1 MKNRKLLASFIV
13 FFMTIALF
21 VPAVSEAYGY
31 RRTYAPRLGEARQN
45 EEFIRWQNQQNYGN
59 FGATGEEDYEGLV
72 PEPAKIYFGRPRAQR
87 FERLGFPATYDLRD
101 HNKVSE
107 IRDQGPNGSCWTFAC
122 YSSLES
128 TLRPGEILDFSEKHM
143 RNTHGFDWGPEKGG
157 NRFISTAYL
166 ARWSGP
172 ILEEEDPYSPY
183 DFVSPKN
190 LVRAKDI
197 KEVMYLPDMDVDFDE
212 GMNAIKDAIM
222 NYGAVQ
228 TAMYASDRYLNKA
241 EWAHYCPRRVN
252 GNHAVAIIGWD
263 DNYPKENFRQT
274 PPKDGAWLI
283 RNSWGKGM
291 GIDGYYWASYYDTVV
306 GTNNAVYFAK
316 DKGESDYIYQYD
328 PYGMTRTVGY
338 NGKGYGANIFGPV
351 KEKQYVN
358 GAGFYVPA
366 ANTDYKVYVVKDYK
380 GLDSLKNDRVEVA
393 SGTVEYPGYT
403 TVTFDK
409 QEVQKDSKF
418 AVVVY
423 YTTLETY
430 YPIPIEARERKYA
443 SRVNAYPG
451 QSYTSSDGA
460 EWRDLT
466 VYNSSANV
474 CIKGFTT
481 LDGEGT
487 PDEPKPDE
495 PKEVKKVTGIKL
507 SQNKAQLNKWNRLNL
522 KYTIT
527 PEDADNKEVVWTSSD
542 SSVARVDN
550 YGSVLALK
558 DGVAT
563 ITVKTKDGDFT
574 DSCEVKVGNGGVPET
589 VKVTEV
595 DITNNSLF
603 LNAGET
609 TQLNVVVKPE
619 NATNK
624 KIEYSTTNANVATV
638 DANGLVKAVGEGRA
652 YIYAKSADGPS
663 DSVYV
668 YVRKSVTP
676 QPPKEVKVT
685 NVSVDRRYLTLE
697 EGENYTLT
705 ATVSPADATNKT
717 VNYSSSDSRVATVDA
732 NGNIK
737 AVKAGY
743 AYIYAKSVDGPYAY
757 SYVTVKAKEIPQ
769 PPKEVKVT
777 NVSVDRRYLT
787 LEEGENYTLTATVS
801 PADATNKTVNYSSSD
816 SRVATVDANGNIKA
830 VKAGYAYIYA
840 KSVDGPYAYSYVT
853 VKAKETPQPPA
864 EVKVT
869 NITLDTRYLRLD
881 AGKKYELNYTV
892 YPYNATDK
900 TLTWT
905 SSNENVATVENGV
918 ITAIGRGSAYIT
930 ATSSN
935 GVQTSCYVDVYG
947 EAKPVKVTGLYF
959 SDRQLGLKVGET
971 KAASVL
977 FTPNNATNK
986 SVTYSSLNSSIAR
999 VDENGNITGVRPGT
1013 VYIYAR
1019 SVDGPYAYLQ
1029 VTVRSAYNY
1038 WYYRY

>member
-757 SYVTVKAKEIPQ
+757 SYVTVKAKE
-769 PPKEVKVT
+769 
-777 NVSVDRRYLT
+777 
-787 LEEGENYTLTATVS
+787 
-801 PADATNKTVNYSSSD
+801 
-816 SRVATVDANGNIKA
+816 
-830 VKAGYAYIYA
+830 
-840 KSVDGPYAYSYVT
+840 
-853 VKAKETPQPPA
+853 TPQPPA

-930 ATSSN
+930 ATSTN
-935 GVQTSCYVDVYG
+935 GVQTTCYVDVYG
-947 EAKPVKVTGLYF
+947 EAKPVKVTGIYF

>member
-228 TAMYASDRYLNKA
+228 TAMYASNKYLNQA
-241 EWAHYCPRRVN
+241 EWAHYCPKRLN

-274 PPKDGAWLI
+274 PPHNGAWLI

-338 NGKGYGANIFGPV
+338 NGTGYGANVFGPV

-366 ANTDYKVYVVKDYK
+366 ANTDYKVYVVKDYN

-451 QSYTSSDGA
+451 QSFTSSDGA

-481 LDGEGT
+481 LDGKGT
-487 PDEPKPDE
+487 PDPKPDD
-495 PKEVKKVTGIKL
+495 PKPEVKKVTGIEL
-507 SQNKAQLNKWNRLNL
+507 SEHKAELKKWNRLNL

-542 SSVARVDN
+542 PQVARVDN

-574 DSCEVKVGNGGVPET
+574 DSCEVTVGNGGVPQT
-589 VKVTEV
+589 VKVTYV

-609 TQLNVVVKPE
+609 TQLNVVVKPD

-624 KIEYSTTNANVATV
+624 KVEYSTTNANVATV

-685 NVSVDRRYLTLE
+685 NVSVNRRYLTLE

-732 NGNIK
+732 NGNIT
-737 AVKAGY
+737 AVKAGS

-757 SYVTVKAKEIPQ
+757 SYVTVKE
-769 PPKEVKVT
+769 
-777 NVSVDRRYLT
+777 
-787 LEEGENYTLTATVS
+787 
-801 PADATNKTVNYSSSD
+801 
-816 SRVATVDANGNIKA
+816 KA
-830 VKAGYAYIYA
+830 A
-840 KSVDGPYAYSYVT
+840 
-853 VKAKETPQPPA
+853 PQPPA

-905 SSNENVATVENGV
+905 SSNEDVATVENGV

-947 EAKPVKVTGLYF
+947 EAKPVKVTGIYF

>member
-1 MKNRKLLASFIV
+1 
-13 FFMTIALF
+13 MTIALF
-21 VPAVSEAYGY
+21 LPAVSEAYGY

-338 NGKGYGANIFGPV
+338 NGKGYGANVFGPV

-451 QSYTSSDGA
+451 QSYTSSDG
-460 EWRDLT
+460 ESWKDLT

-481 LDGEGT
+481 LDGKGT
-487 PDEPKPDE
+487 PDDPKP
-495 PKEVKKVTGIKL
+495 EVKKVTGIKL
-507 SQNKAQLNKWNRLNL
+507 SQNKAQLNKRNRLNL
-522 KYTIT
+522 EFTIT
-527 PEDADNKEVVWTSSD
+527 PADADNKEVVWTSSD
-542 SSVARVDN
+542 PSVARVDN

-563 ITVKTKDGDFT
+563 ITVTTKDGGFT
-574 DSCEVKVGNGGVPET
+574 DTCEVTVGNGGVPET

-609 TQLNVVVKPE
+609 TQLSVVVKPD

-624 KIEYSTTNANVATV
+624 KVEYSTTNANVATV

-717 VNYSSSDSRVATVDA
+717 INYSSSDTS
-732 NGNIK
+732 
-737 AVKAGY
+737 
-743 AYIYAKSVDGPYAY
+743 
-757 SYVTVKAKEIPQ
+757 
-769 PPKEVKVT
+769 
-777 NVSVDRRYLT
+777 
-787 LEEGENYTLTATVS
+787 
-801 PADATNKTVNYSSSD
+801 
-816 SRVATVDANGNIKA
+816 VATVDANGNIKA

-947 EAKPVKVTGLYF
+947 EAKPVKVTGIYF

-986 SVTYSSLNSSIAR
+986 NVTYSSLNSSIAR

>member
-228 TAMYASDRYLNKA
+228 TAMYASNKYLNQA
-241 EWAHYCPRRVN
+241 EWAHYCPKRLN

-274 PPKDGAWLI
+274 PPHNGAWLI

-507 SQNKAQLNKWNRLNL
+507 SQNKAQLNKWNKLNL
-522 KYTIT
+522 EFTIT
-527 PEDADNKEVVWTSSD
+527 PADADNKEVVWTSSD
-542 SSVARVDN
+542 PSVARVDN

-563 ITVKTKDGDFT
+563 ITVTTKDGGFT
-574 DSCEVKVGNGGVPET
+574 DTCEVTVGNGGVPQT

-609 TQLNVVVKPE
+609 TQLSVVVKPE

-624 KIEYSTTNANVATV
+624 KVEYSTTNANVATV

-732 NGNIK
+732 NGNIT
-737 AVKAGY
+737 AVKAGS

-757 SYVTVKAKEIPQ
+757 SYVTVKAK
-769 PPKEVKVT
+769 
-777 NVSVDRRYLT
+777 
-787 LEEGENYTLTATVS
+787 A
-801 PADATNKTVNYSSSD
+801 
-816 SRVATVDANGNIKA
+816 
-830 VKAGYAYIYA
+830 
-840 KSVDGPYAYSYVT
+840 
-853 VKAKETPQPPA
+853 TPQPPA

-905 SSNENVATVENGV
+905 SSNEDVATVENGV

-930 ATSSN
+930 ATSTN
-935 GVQTSCYVDVYG
+935 GVQTTCYVDVYG
-947 EAKPVKVTGLYF
+947 EAKPVKVTGIYF

>member
-316 DKGESDYIYQYD
+316 DKGESDYVYQYD

-542 SSVARVDN
+542 PSVARVDN

-574 DSCEVKVGNGGVPET
+574 DSCEVTVGNGGVPQT
-589 VKVTEV
+589 VKVTYV

-609 TQLNVVVKPE
+609 TQLNVVVKPD

-624 KIEYSTTNANVATV
+624 KVEYSTTNANVATV

-717 VNYSSSDSRVATVDA
+717 VNYSSSDTSVATVDA
-732 NGNIK
+732 NGNIT

-816 SRVATVDANGNIKA
+816 SRVATVDANGNITA
-830 VKAGYAYIYA
+830 VKAGSAYIYA

-986 SVTYSSLNSSIAR
+986 SVTYSSLNNSIAR

>member
-274 PPKDGAWLI
+274 PPKNGAWLI

-542 SSVARVDN
+542 PSVARVDN
-550 YGSVLALK
+550 YGSVIALK

-574 DSCEVKVGNGGVPET
+574 DSCEVTVGNGGVPQT
-589 VKVTEV
+589 VKVTYV
-595 DITNNSLF
+595 DIKNSSLF

-732 NGNIK
+732 NGNIT
-737 AVKAGY
+737 AVKAG
-743 AYIYAKSVDGPYAY
+743 S
-757 SYVTVKAKEIPQ
+757 
-769 PPKEVKVT
+769 
-777 NVSVDRRYLT
+777 
-787 LEEGENYTLTATVS
+787 
-801 PADATNKTVNYSSSD
+801 
-816 SRVATVDANGNIKA
+816 
-830 VKAGYAYIYA
+830 AYIYA

-930 ATSSN
+930 ATSTN

>member
-59 FGATGEEDYEGLV
+59 FGATSEEDYEGLV

-128 TLRPGEILDFSEKHM
+128 TLRPGEIYDFSEKHM

-172 ILEEEDPYSPY
+172 ILEEDDPYSPY
-183 DFVSPKN
+183 DFNSPKD

-197 KEVMYLPDMDVDFDE
+197 KEVMYLPDMDVDFE
-212 GMNAIKDAIM
+212 GGMNAIKDAIM

-228 TAMYASDRYLNKA
+228 TAMYASNRYLNQT
-241 EWAHYCPRRVN
+241 EWAHYCPKRVN

-338 NGKGYGANIFGPV
+338 NGKGYGANVFGPV

-451 QSYTSSDGA
+451 QSYTSSDG
-460 EWRDLT
+460 ESWKDLT

-481 LDGEGT
+481 LDGKGT
-487 PDEPKPDE
+487 PDDPKP
-495 PKEVKKVTGIKL
+495 EVKKVTGIKL

-522 KYTIT
+522 EFTIT

-563 ITVKTKDGDFT
+563 ITVTTKDGGFT
-574 DSCEVKVGNGGVPET
+574 DTCEVTVGNGGVPET

-609 TQLNVVVKPE
+609 TQLSVVVKPE

-732 NGNIK
+732 NGNIT
-737 AVKAGY
+737 AVKAGS

-757 SYVTVKAKEIPQ
+757 SYVTVKAK
-769 PPKEVKVT
+769 
-777 NVSVDRRYLT
+777 
-787 LEEGENYTLTATVS
+787 A
-801 PADATNKTVNYSSSD
+801 A
-816 SRVATVDANGNIKA
+816 
-830 VKAGYAYIYA
+830 
-840 KSVDGPYAYSYVT
+840 
-853 VKAKETPQPPA
+853 PQPPA

-905 SSNENVATVENGV
+905 SSNEDVATVENGV

-930 ATSSN
+930 ATSTN
-935 GVQTSCYVDVYG
+935 GVQTTCYVDVYG
-947 EAKPVKVTGLYF
+947 EAKPVKVTGIYF

>member
-542 SSVARVDN
+542 PKVARVDN

-558 DGVAT
+558 DGVTT

-574 DSCEVKVGNGGVPET
+574 DTCEVTVGNGGAPQT
-589 VKVTEV
+589 VKVTYV

-609 TQLNVVVKPE
+609 TQLNVVVKPD

-624 KIEYSTTNANVATV
+624 KVEYSTTKANVATV

-732 NGNIK
+732 NGNI
-737 AVKAGY
+737 
-743 AYIYAKSVDGPYAY
+743 
-757 SYVTVKAKEIPQ
+757 T
-769 PPKEVKVT
+769 
-777 NVSVDRRYLT
+777 
-787 LEEGENYTLTATVS
+787 
-801 PADATNKTVNYSSSD
+801 
-816 SRVATVDANGNIKA
+816 A

>member
-527 PEDADNKEVVWTSSD
+527 PADADNKEVVWTSSD

-574 DSCEVKVGNGGVPET
+574 DSCEVTVGNGGVPQT
-589 VKVTEV
+589 VKVTYV

-624 KIEYSTTNANVATV
+624 KVEYSTTNANVATV

-732 NGNIK
+732 NGNIT
-737 AVKAGY
+737 AVKAG
-743 AYIYAKSVDGPYAY
+743 S
-757 SYVTVKAKEIPQ
+757 
-769 PPKEVKVT
+769 
-777 NVSVDRRYLT
+777 
-787 LEEGENYTLTATVS
+787 
-801 PADATNKTVNYSSSD
+801 
-816 SRVATVDANGNIKA
+816 
-830 VKAGYAYIYA
+830 AYIYA

>member
-228 TAMYASDRYLNKA
+228 TAMYASDRFLNKA

-542 SSVARVDN
+542 PSVARVDN

-574 DSCEVKVGNGGVPET
+574 DSCEVTVGNGGVPQT
-589 VKVTEV
+589 VKVTYV

-624 KIEYSTTNANVATV
+624 KVEYSTTNANVATV

-732 NGNIK
+732 NGNIT
-737 AVKAGY
+737 AVKAG
-743 AYIYAKSVDGPYAY
+743 S
-757 SYVTVKAKEIPQ
+757 
-769 PPKEVKVT
+769 
-777 NVSVDRRYLT
+777 
-787 LEEGENYTLTATVS
+787 
-801 PADATNKTVNYSSSD
+801 
-816 SRVATVDANGNIKA
+816 
-830 VKAGYAYIYA
+830 AYIYA

-905 SSNENVATVENGV
+905 SSNEDVATVENGV

-971 KAASVL
+971 KVASVL

>member
-1 MKNRKLLASFIV
+1 MKNRKLLAAFIV
-13 FFMTIALF
+13 FFMTVALF
-21 VPAVSEAYGY
+21 VPAVAEAYGY
-31 RRTYAPRLGEARQN
+31 RTSYAPRLGEARQN

-59 FGATGEEDYEGLV
+59 YGVASADGDDYEGLV

-101 HNKVSE
+101 YNKVSE

-128 TLRPGEILDFSEKHM
+128 TLRPGEIYDFSEANM

-172 ILEEEDPYSPY
+172 ILEEDDPYDPY
-183 DFVSPKN
+183 KFYSPKG
-190 LVRAKDI
+190 LERVKDI
-197 KEVMYLPDMDVDFDE
+197 KEVMYLPDMDVDFDG

-228 TAMYASDRYLNKA
+228 TAMYASDRYLNQA
-241 EWAHYCPRRVN
+241 EWAHYCPKRVN

-263 DNYPKENFRQT
+263 DNYPKENFLQT

-316 DKGESDYIYQYD
+316 DKGESDYVYQYD

-338 NGKGYGANIFGPV
+338 NGQGYGANVFGPV

-380 GLDSLKNDRVEVA
+380 GLDSLKNDKVEVA

-487 PDEPKPDE
+487 PDPKPDD
-495 PKEVKKVTGIKL
+495 PKPEVKKVTGIEL
-507 SQNKAQLNKWNRLNL
+507 SEHKAELKKWNRLNL

-563 ITVKTKDGDFT
+563 ITVTTKDGGFT
-574 DSCEVKVGNGGVPET
+574 DTCEVKVGNGGVPET
-589 VKVTEV
+589 VKVTYL
-595 DITNNSLF
+595 DITNGSIF
-603 LNAGET
+603 TEQGET
-609 TQLNVVVKPE
+609 VQLNVSLKPD

-624 KIEYSTTNANVATV
+624 TVTYSTTNANVATV
-638 DANGLVKAVGEGRA
+638 DANGVVKAVGEGRA

-732 NGNIK
+732 NGNIT
-737 AVKAGY
+737 AVKAGS

-757 SYVTVKAKEIPQ
+757 SYVTVKAK
-769 PPKEVKVT
+769 
-777 NVSVDRRYLT
+777 
-787 LEEGENYTLTATVS
+787 A
-801 PADATNKTVNYSSSD
+801 
-816 SRVATVDANGNIKA
+816 
-830 VKAGYAYIYA
+830 
-840 KSVDGPYAYSYVT
+840 
-853 VKAKETPQPPA
+853 TPQPPA

-977 FTPNNATNK
+977 FAPNNATNK

>member
-338 NGKGYGANIFGPV
+338 NGKGYGANVFGPV

-481 LDGEGT
+481 LDGKGT
-487 PDEPKPDE
+487 PDDPKP
-495 PKEVKKVTGIKL
+495 EVKKVTGIKL
-507 SQNKAQLNKWNRLNL
+507 SQNKAQLNKWNKLNL
-522 KYTIT
+522 EFTIT
-527 PEDADNKEVVWTSSD
+527 PADADNKEVVWTSSD

-563 ITVKTKDGDFT
+563 ITVTTKDGGFT
-574 DSCEVKVGNGGVPET
+574 DTCEVTVGNGGVPET

-609 TQLNVVVKPE
+609 TQLSVVVKPD

-624 KIEYSTTNANVATV
+624 KVEYSTTNANVATV

-668 YVRKSVTP
+668 YVRKAAP
-676 QPPKEVKVT
+676 QPPAEVKVT

-717 VNYSSSDSRVATVDA
+717 INYSSSDSRVATVDA
-732 NGNIK
+732 NGNIT
-737 AVKAGY
+737 AVKAG
-743 AYIYAKSVDGPYAY
+743 S
-757 SYVTVKAKEIPQ
+757 
-769 PPKEVKVT
+769 
-777 NVSVDRRYLT
+777 
-787 LEEGENYTLTATVS
+787 
-801 PADATNKTVNYSSSD
+801 
-816 SRVATVDANGNIKA
+816 
-830 VKAGYAYIYA
+830 AYIYA

-930 ATSSN
+930 ATSTN

-947 EAKPVKVTGLYF
+947 EAKPVKVTGIYF

>member
-542 SSVARVDN
+542 PKVARVDN

-563 ITVKTKDGDFT
+563 ITVTTKDGDFT
-574 DSCEVKVGNGGVPET
+574 DSCEVTVGNGGVPQT
-589 VKVTEV
+589 VKVTYV

-757 SYVTVKAKEIPQ
+757 SYVTVKAKETPQ

-816 SRVATVDANGNIKA
+816 SRVATVDANGNITA
-830 VKAGYAYIYA
+830 VKAGSAYIYA

-918 ITAIGRGSAYIT
+918 ITAIGRGSAYIS

-935 GVQTSCYVDVYG
+935 GVHTTCYVEVFG
-947 EAKPVKVTGLYF
+947 EAKPVKVTGIYF

>member
-59 FGATGEEDYEGLV
+59 FGATSEEDYEGLV

-128 TLRPGEILDFSEKHM
+128 TLRPGEIYDFSEKHM

-172 ILEEEDPYSPY
+172 ILEEDDPYSPY
-183 DFVSPKN
+183 DFNSPKD
-190 LVRAKDI
+190 LVRAKDL
-197 KEVMYLPDMDVDFDE
+197 KEVMYLPDMDVDFE
-212 GMNAIKDAIM
+212 GGMNAIKDAIM

-228 TAMYASDRYLNKA
+228 TAMYASNRYLNQT
-241 EWAHYCPRRVN
+241 EWAHYCPKRVN
-252 GNHAVAIIGWD
+252 GNHAIAIIGWD

-274 PPKDGAWLI
+274 PPKNGAWLI

-338 NGKGYGANIFGPV
+338 NGKGYGANVFGPV

-451 QSYTSSDGA
+451 QSYTSSDG
-460 EWRDLT
+460 ESWKDLT

-481 LDGEGT
+481 LDGKGT
-487 PDEPKPDE
+487 PDDPKP
-495 PKEVKKVTGIKL
+495 EVKKVTGIKL
-507 SQNKAQLNKWNRLNL
+507 SQNKAQLNKRNRLNL
-522 KYTIT
+522 EFTIT
-527 PEDADNKEVVWTSSD
+527 PEDADNKEVVWTS
-542 SSVARVDN
+542 R
-550 YGSVLALK
+550 
-558 DGVAT
+558 T
-563 ITVKTKDGDFT
+563 
-574 DSCEVKVGNGGVPET
+574 
-589 VKVTEV
+589 
-595 DITNNSLF
+595 
-603 LNAGET
+603 
-609 TQLNVVVKPE
+609 
-619 NATNK
+619 
-624 KIEYSTTNANVATV
+624 
-638 DANGLVKAVGEGRA
+638 
-652 YIYAKSADGPS
+652 
-663 DSVYV
+663 
-668 YVRKSVTP
+668 
-676 QPPKEVKVT
+676 
-685 NVSVDRRYLTLE
+685 
-697 EGENYTLT
+697 
-705 ATVSPADATNKT
+705 
-717 VNYSSSDSRVATVDA
+717 
-732 NGNIK
+732 
-737 AVKAGY
+737 
-743 AYIYAKSVDGPYAY
+743 
-757 SYVTVKAKEIPQ
+757 
-769 PPKEVKVT
+769 
-777 NVSVDRRYLT
+777 
-787 LEEGENYTLTATVS
+787 
-801 PADATNKTVNYSSSD
+801 
-816 SRVATVDANGNIKA
+816 
-830 VKAGYAYIYA
+830 
-840 KSVDGPYAYSYVT
+840 
-853 VKAKETPQPPA
+853 
-864 EVKVT
+864 
-869 NITLDTRYLRLD
+869 
-881 AGKKYELNYTV
+881 
-892 YPYNATDK
+892 
-900 TLTWT
+900 
-905 SSNENVATVENGV
+905 
-918 ITAIGRGSAYIT
+918 
-930 ATSSN
+930 
-935 GVQTSCYVDVYG
+935 
-947 EAKPVKVTGLYF
+947 
-959 SDRQLGLKVGET
+959 
-971 KAASVL
+971 
-977 FTPNNATNK
+977 
-986 SVTYSSLNSSIAR
+986 
-999 VDENGNITGVRPGT
+999 
-1013 VYIYAR
+1013 
-1019 SVDGPYAYLQ
+1019 
-1029 VTVRSAYNY
+1029 
-1038 WYYRY
+1038 

>member
-21 VPAVSEAYGY
+21 VPVVSEAYGY

-274 PPKDGAWLI
+274 PPKNGAWLI

-574 DSCEVKVGNGGVPET
+574 DSCEVTVGNGGVPQT
-589 VKVTEV
+589 VKVTYV

-668 YVRKSVTP
+668 YVRKAAPQPPAEVKVTNVSVDRRYLTLEEGENYTLTATVSPADATNKTVNYSSSDSRVATVDANGNITAVKAGSAYIYAKSVDGPYAYSYVTVKAKETP

-757 SYVTVKAKEIPQ
+757 SYVTVKE
-769 PPKEVKVT
+769 
-777 NVSVDRRYLT
+777 
-787 LEEGENYTLTATVS
+787 
-801 PADATNKTVNYSSSD
+801 
-816 SRVATVDANGNIKA
+816 KA
-830 VKAGYAYIYA
+830 A
-840 KSVDGPYAYSYVT
+840 
-853 VKAKETPQPPA
+853 PQPPA

-905 SSNENVATVENGV
+905 SSNEDVATVENGV

>member
-172 ILEEEDPYSPY
+172 ILEEDDPYSPY
-183 DFVSPKN
+183 DFNSPKD

-197 KEVMYLPDMDVDFDE
+197 KEVMYLPDMDVDFE
-212 GMNAIKDAIM
+212 GGMNAIKDAIM

-228 TAMYASDRYLNKA
+228 TAMYASNRYLNQT
-241 EWAHYCPRRVN
+241 EWAHYCPKRVN

-263 DNYPKENFRQT
+263 DNYPKENFLQT
-274 PPKDGAWLI
+274 PPKNGAWLI

-338 NGKGYGANIFGPV
+338 NGKGYGANVFGPV

-451 QSYTSSDGA
+451 QSYTSSDG
-460 EWRDLT
+460 ESWKDLT

-481 LDGEGT
+481 LDGKGT
-487 PDEPKPDE
+487 PDDPKP
-495 PKEVKKVTGIKL
+495 EVKKVTGIKL

-522 KYTIT
+522 EFTIT

-563 ITVKTKDGDFT
+563 ITVTTKDGGFT
-574 DSCEVKVGNGGVPET
+574 DTCEVTVGNGGVPET

-609 TQLNVVVKPE
+609 TQLSVVVKPD

-624 KIEYSTTNANVATV
+624 KVEYSTTNANVATV

-668 YVRKSVTP
+668 YVRKAAP

-732 NGNIK
+732 NGNIT
-737 AVKAGY
+737 AVKAGS

-757 SYVTVKAKEIPQ
+757 SYVTVKE
-769 PPKEVKVT
+769 
-777 NVSVDRRYLT
+777 
-787 LEEGENYTLTATVS
+787 
-801 PADATNKTVNYSSSD
+801 
-816 SRVATVDANGNIKA
+816 KA
-830 VKAGYAYIYA
+830 A
-840 KSVDGPYAYSYVT
+840 
-853 VKAKETPQPPA
+853 PQPPA

-881 AGKKYELNYTV
+881 AGEKRELRYTV

-930 ATSSN
+930 ATSTN
-935 GVQTSCYVDVYG
+935 GVQTTCYVDVYG
-947 EAKPVKVTGLYF
+947 EAKPVKVTGIYF

>member
-542 SSVARVDN
+542 PSVARVDN

-574 DSCEVKVGNGGVPET
+574 DSCEVTVGNGGVPQT
-589 VKVTEV
+589 VKVTYV

-816 SRVATVDANGNIKA
+816 SRVATVDANGNITA
-830 VKAGYAYIYA
+830 VKAGSAYIYA

-853 VKAKETPQPPA
+853 VKEKAAPQPPA

-971 KAASVL
+971 KAASVF

>member
-542 SSVARVDN
+542 PSVARVDN

-574 DSCEVKVGNGGVPET
+574 DSCEVTVGNGGVPQT
-589 VKVTEV
+589 VKVTYV

-624 KIEYSTTNANVATV
+624 KVEYSTTNANVATV

-697 EGENYTLT
+697 EGENY
-705 ATVSPADATNKT
+705 A
-717 VNYSSSDSRVATVDA
+717 
-732 NGNIK
+732 
-737 AVKAGY
+737 
-743 AYIYAKSVDGPYAY
+743 
-757 SYVTVKAKEIPQ
+757 
-769 PPKEVKVT
+769 
-777 NVSVDRRYLT
+777 
-787 LEEGENYTLTATVS
+787 LTATVS

-853 VKAKETPQPPA
+853 VKAKETPQPPKEVKVTNVSVDRRYLTLEEGEYYTLTTTVSPADATNKTVNYSSSDSRVATVDANGNITAVKAGSAYIYAKSVDGPYAYSYVTVKAKETPQPPA

-869 NITLDTRYLRLD
+869 NIILDTRYLRLD

-971 KAASVL
+971 KTASVL

>member
-527 PEDADNKEVVWTSSD
+527 PADADNKEVVWTSSD
-542 SSVARVDN
+542 PSVARVDN

-563 ITVKTKDGDFT
+563 ITVKTKDGGFT
-574 DSCEVKVGNGGVPET
+574 DSCEVTVGNGGAPQT
-589 VKVTEV
+589 VKVTYV

-624 KIEYSTTNANVATV
+624 KVEYSTTNANVATV

-732 NGNIK
+732 NGNIT
-737 AVKAGY
+737 AVKAGS

-757 SYVTVKAKEIPQ
+757 SYVTVKEK
-769 PPKEVKVT
+769 
-777 NVSVDRRYLT
+777 
-787 LEEGENYTLTATVS
+787 TA
-801 PADATNKTVNYSSSD
+801 
-816 SRVATVDANGNIKA
+816 
-830 VKAGYAYIYA
+830 
-840 KSVDGPYAYSYVT
+840 
-853 VKAKETPQPPA
+853 PQPPA

-905 SSNENVATVENGV
+905 SSNEDVATVENGV

>member
-542 SSVARVDN
+542 PSVARVDN

-563 ITVKTKDGDFT
+563 ITVKTKDGGFT
-574 DSCEVKVGNGGVPET
+574 DSCEVTVGNGGVPQT
-589 VKVTEV
+589 VKVTYV

-732 NGNIK
+732 NGNIT
-737 AVKAGY
+737 AVKAG
-743 AYIYAKSVDGPYAY
+743 S
-757 SYVTVKAKEIPQ
+757 
-769 PPKEVKVT
+769 
-777 NVSVDRRYLT
+777 
-787 LEEGENYTLTATVS
+787 
-801 PADATNKTVNYSSSD
+801 
-816 SRVATVDANGNIKA
+816 
-830 VKAGYAYIYA
+830 AYIYA

-986 SVTYSSLNSSIAR
+986 SVTYSSLNNSIAR

>member
-274 PPKDGAWLI
+274 PPKNGAWLI

-451 QSYTSSDGA
+451 QSFTSSDG
-460 EWRDLT
+460 ESWRDLT

-574 DSCEVKVGNGGVPET
+574 DSCEVTVGNGGVPQT
-589 VKVTEV
+589 VKVTYV

-624 KIEYSTTNANVATV
+624 KVEYSTTNANVATV

-732 NGNIK
+732 NGNIT
-737 AVKAGY
+737 AVKAGS

-816 SRVATVDANGNIKA
+816 SRVATVDANGNITA
-830 VKAGYAYIYA
+830 VKAGSAYIYA

-853 VKAKETPQPPA
+853 VKEKAAPQPPA

-918 ITAIGRGSAYIT
+918 ITAIGRGTAYIT
-930 ATSSN
+930 ATSTN

-947 EAKPVKVTGLYF
+947 EAKPVKVTGIYF

-986 SVTYSSLNSSIAR
+986 SVTYSSLNNSIAR

>member
-45 EEFIRWQNQQNYGN
+45 EEFIRWQNQQNFGN
-59 FGATGEEDYEGLV
+59 FGATNEEDYEGLV

-542 SSVARVDN
+542 PKVARVDN

-558 DGVAT
+558 DGVTT

-574 DSCEVKVGNGGVPET
+574 DTCEVTVGNGGAPQT
-589 VKVTEV
+589 VKVTYV

-624 KIEYSTTNANVATV
+624 KVEYSTTNANVATV

-737 AVKAGY
+737 AVKAGS

-757 SYVTVKAKEIPQ
+757 SYVTVKAK
-769 PPKEVKVT
+769 
-777 NVSVDRRYLT
+777 
-787 LEEGENYTLTATVS
+787 A
-801 PADATNKTVNYSSSD
+801 A
-816 SRVATVDANGNIKA
+816 
-830 VKAGYAYIYA
+830 
-840 KSVDGPYAYSYVT
+840 
-853 VKAKETPQPPA
+853 PQPPA
-864 EVKVT
+864 DVKVT
-869 NITLDTRYLRLD
+869 NITFDTRYLRIE
-881 AGKKYELNYTV
+881 AGEKRELRFTV

-947 EAKPVKVTGLYF
+947 EAKPVIKKVTGLNF
-959 SDRQLGLKVGET
+959 SDRQMSLKVGET
-971 KAASVL
+971 KASSVL
-977 FTPNNATNK
+977 FTPNDATDK
-986 SVTYSSLNSSIAR
+986 TVTYSSLNNSIAR

-1029 VTVRSAYNY
+1029 VTVRSTYNY

>member
-338 NGKGYGANIFGPV
+338 NGKGYGANVFGPV

-451 QSYTSSDGA
+451 QSYTSSDG
-460 EWRDLT
+460 ESWKDLT

-481 LDGEGT
+481 LDGKGT
-487 PDEPKPDE
+487 PDDPKP
-495 PKEVKKVTGIKL
+495 EVKKVTGIKL
-507 SQNKAQLNKWNRLNL
+507 SQNKAQLNKWNKLNL
-522 KYTIT
+522 EFTIT
-527 PEDADNKEVVWTSSD
+527 PADADNKEVVWTSSD

-563 ITVKTKDGDFT
+563 ITVTTKDGGFT
-574 DSCEVKVGNGGVPET
+574 DTCEVTVGNGGVPQT
-589 VKVTEV
+589 VKVTYV
-595 DITNNSLF
+595 DITNNSIF

-624 KIEYSTTNANVATV
+624 KVEYSTTNANVATV

-732 NGNIK
+732 NGNIT
-737 AVKAGY
+737 AVKAG
-743 AYIYAKSVDGPYAY
+743 S
-757 SYVTVKAKEIPQ
+757 
-769 PPKEVKVT
+769 
-777 NVSVDRRYLT
+777 
-787 LEEGENYTLTATVS
+787 
-801 PADATNKTVNYSSSD
+801 
-816 SRVATVDANGNIKA
+816 
-830 VKAGYAYIYA
+830 AYIYA

-918 ITAIGRGSAYIT
+918 ITAIGRGTAYIS

-935 GVQTSCYVDVYG
+935 GVHTTCYVEVFG

>member
-59 FGATGEEDYEGLV
+59 FGATSEEDYEGLV

-190 LVRAKDI
+190 LVRAKDL

-274 PPKDGAWLI
+274 PPKNGAWLI

-542 SSVARVDN
+542 PKVARVDN

-558 DGVAT
+558 DGVTT
-563 ITVKTKDGDFT
+563 ITVKTKDGGFT
-574 DSCEVKVGNGGVPET
+574 DTCEVTVGNGGAPQT
-589 VKVTEV
+589 VKVTYV

-609 TQLNVVVKPE
+609 TQLNVVVKPD

-624 KIEYSTTNANVATV
+624 KVEYSTTNANVATV

-737 AVKAGY
+737 AVKAGS

-757 SYVTVKAKEIPQ
+757 SYVTVKAK
-769 PPKEVKVT
+769 
-777 NVSVDRRYLT
+777 
-787 LEEGENYTLTATVS
+787 A
-801 PADATNKTVNYSSSD
+801 A
-816 SRVATVDANGNIKA
+816 
-830 VKAGYAYIYA
+830 
-840 KSVDGPYAYSYVT
+840 
-853 VKAKETPQPPA
+853 PQPPA
-864 EVKVT
+864 DVKVT
-869 NITLDTRYLRLD
+869 NITFDTRYLRIE
-881 AGKKYELNYTV
+881 AGEKRELRFTV

-947 EAKPVKVTGLYF
+947 EAKPVIKKVTGLNF
-959 SDRQLGLKVGET
+959 SDRQMSLKVGET
-971 KAASVL
+971 KASSVL
-977 FTPNNATNK
+977 FTPNDATDK
-986 SVTYSSLNSSIAR
+986 TVTYSSLNNSIAR

-1029 VTVRSAYNY
+1029 VTVRSTYNY

>member
-59 FGATGEEDYEGLV
+59 FGATSEEDYEGLV

-228 TAMYASDRYLNKA
+228 TAMYASNKYLNQA
-241 EWAHYCPRRVN
+241 EWAHYCPKRLN

-274 PPKDGAWLI
+274 PPHNGAWLI

-338 NGKGYGANIFGPV
+338 NGKGYGANVFGPV

-423 YTTLETY
+423 FTTLETY

-451 QSYTSSDGA
+451 QSFTSSDGA

-481 LDGEGT
+481 LDGKGT
-487 PDEPKPDE
+487 PDPKPDD
-495 PKEVKKVTGIKL
+495 PKPEVKKVTGIEL
-507 SQNKAQLNKWNRLNL
+507 SEHKAELKKWNRLNL

-542 SSVARVDN
+542 PQVARVDN

-563 ITVKTKDGDFT
+563 ITVTTKDGGFT
-574 DSCEVKVGNGGVPET
+574 DTCEVTVGNGGVPET

-609 TQLNVVVKPE
+609 TQLSVVVKPD

-624 KIEYSTTNANVATV
+624 KVEYSTTNANVATV

-668 YVRKSVTP
+668 YVRKAAP

-685 NVSVDRRYLTLE
+685 NVSVNRRYLTLE

-717 VNYSSSDSRVATVDA
+717 VNYSSSDTSVATVDA
-732 NGNIK
+732 NGNIT

-816 SRVATVDANGNIKA
+816 SRVATVDANGNITA
-830 VKAGYAYIYA
+830 VKAGSAYIYA

-853 VKAKETPQPPA
+853 VKAKAAPQPPA

-905 SSNENVATVENGV
+905 SSNEDVATVENGV

-930 ATSSN
+930 ATSTN
-935 GVQTSCYVDVYG
+935 GVQTTCYVDVYG
-947 EAKPVKVTGLYF
+947 EAKPVKVTGIYF

>member
-542 SSVARVDN
+542 PKVARVDN

-574 DSCEVKVGNGGVPET
+574 DSCEVTVGNGGVPQT
-589 VKVTEV
+589 VKVTYV

-609 TQLNVVVKPE
+609 TQLSVVVKPE

-732 NGNIK
+732 NGNIT
-737 AVKAGY
+737 AVKAG
-743 AYIYAKSVDGPYAY
+743 S
-757 SYVTVKAKEIPQ
+757 
-769 PPKEVKVT
+769 
-777 NVSVDRRYLT
+777 
-787 LEEGENYTLTATVS
+787 
-801 PADATNKTVNYSSSD
+801 
-816 SRVATVDANGNIKA
+816 
-830 VKAGYAYIYA
+830 AYIYA

>member
-527 PEDADNKEVVWTSSD
+527 PADADNKEVVWTSSD

-574 DSCEVKVGNGGVPET
+574 DSCEVTVGNGGVPQT
-589 VKVTEV
+589 VKVTYV

-732 NGNIK
+732 NGNIT
-737 AVKAGY
+737 AVKAGS

-757 SYVTVKAKEIPQ
+757 SYVTVKAK
-769 PPKEVKVT
+769 
-777 NVSVDRRYLT
+777 
-787 LEEGENYTLTATVS
+787 A
-801 PADATNKTVNYSSSD
+801 A
-816 SRVATVDANGNIKA
+816 
-830 VKAGYAYIYA
+830 
-840 KSVDGPYAYSYVT
+840 
-853 VKAKETPQPPA
+853 PQPPA

-918 ITAIGRGSAYIT
+918 ITAIGRGTAYIS

-935 GVQTSCYVDVYG
+935 GVHTTCYVEVFG

>member
-542 SSVARVDN
+542 PKVARVDN

-563 ITVKTKDGDFT
+563 ITVTTKDGDFT
-574 DSCEVKVGNGGVPET
+574 DSCEVTVGNGGVPQT
-589 VKVTEV
+589 VKVTYV

-624 KIEYSTTNANVATV
+624 KVEYSTTNANVATV

-717 VNYSSSDSRVATVDA
+717 VKYSSSDSRVATVDA

-757 SYVTVKAKEIPQ
+757 SYVTVKAKEI
-769 PPKEVKVT
+769 
-777 NVSVDRRYLT
+777 
-787 LEEGENYTLTATVS
+787 
-801 PADATNKTVNYSSSD
+801 
-816 SRVATVDANGNIKA
+816 
-830 VKAGYAYIYA
+830 
-840 KSVDGPYAYSYVT
+840 
-853 VKAKETPQPPA
+853 PQPPA

-930 ATSSN
+930 ATSTN

-947 EAKPVKVTGLYF
+947 EAKPVKVTGIYF

>member
-274 PPKDGAWLI
+274 PPKNGAWLI
-283 RNSWGKGM
+283 RNSWGKDM

-527 PEDADNKEVVWTSSD
+527 PADADNKEVVWTSSD
-542 SSVARVDN
+542 PSVARVDN

-563 ITVKTKDGDFT
+563 ITVKTKDGGFT
-574 DSCEVKVGNGGVPET
+574 DSCEVTVGNGGVPQT
-589 VKVTEV
+589 VKVTYV

-624 KIEYSTTNANVATV
+624 KVEYSTTNANVATV

-668 YVRKSVTP
+668 YVRKSVT
-676 QPPKEVKVT
+676 
-685 NVSVDRRYLTLE
+685 
-697 EGENYTLT
+697 
-705 ATVSPADATNKT
+705 
-717 VNYSSSDSRVATVDA
+717 
-732 NGNIK
+732 
-737 AVKAGY
+737 
-743 AYIYAKSVDGPYAY
+743 
-757 SYVTVKAKEIPQ
+757 PQ

>member
-527 PEDADNKEVVWTSSD
+527 PADADNKEVVWTSSD
-542 SSVARVDN
+542 PSVARVDN

-574 DSCEVKVGNGGVPET
+574 DSCEVTVGNGGAPQT
-589 VKVTEV
+589 VKVTYV

-624 KIEYSTTNANVATV
+624 KVEYSTTNANVATV

-668 YVRKSVTP
+668 YVRKSVT
-676 QPPKEVKVT
+676 
-685 NVSVDRRYLTLE
+685 
-697 EGENYTLT
+697 
-705 ATVSPADATNKT
+705 
-717 VNYSSSDSRVATVDA
+717 
-732 NGNIK
+732 
-737 AVKAGY
+737 
-743 AYIYAKSVDGPYAY
+743 
-757 SYVTVKAKEIPQ
+757 PQ

-947 EAKPVKVTGLYF
+947 EAKTVKVTGLYF

>member
-59 FGATGEEDYEGLV
+59 FGATSEEDYEGLV

-128 TLRPGEILDFSEKHM
+128 TLRPGEIYDFSEKHM

-172 ILEEEDPYSPY
+172 ILEEDDPYSPY
-183 DFVSPKN
+183 DFNSPKD
-190 LVRAKDI
+190 LVRAKDL
-197 KEVMYLPDMDVDFDE
+197 KEVMYLPDMDVDFE
-212 GMNAIKDAIM
+212 GGMNAIKDAIM

-228 TAMYASDRYLNKA
+228 TAMYASNRYLNQT
-241 EWAHYCPRRVN
+241 EWAHYCPKRVN

-263 DNYPKENFRQT
+263 DNYPKENFLQT
-274 PPKDGAWLI
+274 PPKNGAWLI

-338 NGKGYGANIFGPV
+338 NGKGYGANVFGPV

-481 LDGEGT
+481 LDGKGT
-487 PDEPKPDE
+487 PDDPKP
-495 PKEVKKVTGIKL
+495 EVKKVTGIKL
-507 SQNKAQLNKWNRLNL
+507 SQNKAQLNKWNKLNL
-522 KYTIT
+522 EFTIT
-527 PEDADNKEVVWTSSD
+527 PADADNKEVVWTSSD

-563 ITVKTKDGDFT
+563 ITVTTKDGGFT
-574 DSCEVKVGNGGVPET
+574 DTCEVTVGNGGVPET

-609 TQLNVVVKPE
+609 TQLSVVVKPD

-624 KIEYSTTNANVATV
+624 KVEYSTTNANVATV

-668 YVRKSVTP
+668 YVRKAAP
-676 QPPKEVKVT
+676 QPPAEVKVT

-717 VNYSSSDSRVATVDA
+717 INYSSSDSRVATVDA
-732 NGNIK
+732 NGNIT
-737 AVKAGY
+737 AVKAG
-743 AYIYAKSVDGPYAY
+743 S
-757 SYVTVKAKEIPQ
+757 
-769 PPKEVKVT
+769 
-777 NVSVDRRYLT
+777 
-787 LEEGENYTLTATVS
+787 
-801 PADATNKTVNYSSSD
+801 
-816 SRVATVDANGNIKA
+816 
-830 VKAGYAYIYA
+830 AYIYA

-930 ATSSN
+930 ATSTN

-947 EAKPVKVTGLYF
+947 EAKPVKVTGIYF

>member
-87 FERLGFPATYDLRD
+87 FQRLGFPATYDLRD

-228 TAMYASDRYLNKA
+228 TAMYASNKYLNQA
-241 EWAHYCPRRVN
+241 EWAHYCPKRLN

-274 PPKDGAWLI
+274 PPHNGAWLI

-542 SSVARVDN
+542 PSVARVDN
-550 YGSVLALK
+550 YGSVIALK

-574 DSCEVKVGNGGVPET
+574 DSCEVTVGNGGVPQT
-589 VKVTEV
+589 VKVTYV
-595 DITNNSLF
+595 DIKNSSLF

-732 NGNIK
+732 NGNI
-737 AVKAGY
+737 
-743 AYIYAKSVDGPYAY
+743 
-757 SYVTVKAKEIPQ
+757 T
-769 PPKEVKVT
+769 
-777 NVSVDRRYLT
+777 
-787 LEEGENYTLTATVS
+787 
-801 PADATNKTVNYSSSD
+801 
-816 SRVATVDANGNIKA
+816 A

-905 SSNENVATVENGV
+905 SSNEDVATVENGV

-930 ATSSN
+930 ATSTN
-935 GVQTSCYVDVYG
+935 GVQTTCYVDVYG

>member
-274 PPKDGAWLI
+274 PPKNGAWLI
-283 RNSWGKGM
+283 RNSWGKDM

-816 SRVATVDANGNIKA
+816 SRVATVDANGNITA
-830 VKAGYAYIYA
+830 VKAGSAYIYA

-930 ATSSN
+930 ATSTN
-935 GVQTSCYVDVYG
+935 GVQTTCYVDVYG
-947 EAKPVKVTGLYF
+947 EAKPVKVTGIYF

-1038 WYYRY
+1038 

>member
-228 TAMYASDRYLNKA
+228 TAMYASNKYLNQA
-241 EWAHYCPRRVN
+241 EWAHYCPKRLN

-274 PPKDGAWLI
+274 PPHNGAWLI

-338 NGKGYGANIFGPV
+338 NGKGYGANVFGPV

-366 ANTDYKVYVVKDYK
+366 ANTDYKVYVVKDYN

-451 QSYTSSDGA
+451 QSFTSSDGA

-481 LDGEGT
+481 LDGKGT
-487 PDEPKPDE
+487 PDPKPDD
-495 PKEVKKVTGIKL
+495 PKPEVKKVTGIEL
-507 SQNKAQLNKWNRLNL
+507 SEHKAELKKWNRLNL

-542 SSVARVDN
+542 PQVARVDN

-574 DSCEVKVGNGGVPET
+574 DSCEVTVGNGGVPQT
-589 VKVTEV
+589 VKVTYV

-609 TQLNVVVKPE
+609 TQLNVVVKPD

-624 KIEYSTTNANVATV
+624 KVEYSTTNANVATV

-685 NVSVDRRYLTLE
+685 NVSVNRRYLTLE

-732 NGNIK
+732 NGNIT
-737 AVKAGY
+737 AVKAGS

-757 SYVTVKAKEIPQ
+757 SYVTVKE
-769 PPKEVKVT
+769 
-777 NVSVDRRYLT
+777 
-787 LEEGENYTLTATVS
+787 
-801 PADATNKTVNYSSSD
+801 
-816 SRVATVDANGNIKA
+816 KA
-830 VKAGYAYIYA
+830 A
-840 KSVDGPYAYSYVT
+840 
-853 VKAKETPQPPA
+853 PQPPA

-905 SSNENVATVENGV
+905 SSNEDVATVENGV

-947 EAKPVKVTGLYF
+947 EAKPVKVTGIYF

>member
-228 TAMYASDRYLNKA
+228 TAMYASNKYLNQA
-241 EWAHYCPRRVN
+241 EWAHYCPKRLN

-274 PPKDGAWLI
+274 PPHNGAWLI

-338 NGKGYGANIFGPV
+338 NGKGYGANVFGPV

-451 QSYTSSDGA
+451 QSYTSSDG
-460 EWRDLT
+460 ESWKDLT

-481 LDGEGT
+481 LDGKGT
-487 PDEPKPDE
+487 PDDPKP
-495 PKEVKKVTGIKL
+495 EVKKVTGIKL

-522 KYTIT
+522 EFTIT

-563 ITVKTKDGDFT
+563 ITVTTKDGGFT
-574 DSCEVKVGNGGVPET
+574 DTCEVTVGNGGVPET

-609 TQLNVVVKPE
+609 TQLSVVVKPD

-624 KIEYSTTNANVATV
+624 KVEYSTTNANVATV

-668 YVRKSVTP
+668 YVRKAAP
-676 QPPKEVKVT
+676 QPPAEVKVT

-732 NGNIK
+732 NGNIT
-737 AVKAGY
+737 AVKAG
-743 AYIYAKSVDGPYAY
+743 S
-757 SYVTVKAKEIPQ
+757 
-769 PPKEVKVT
+769 
-777 NVSVDRRYLT
+777 
-787 LEEGENYTLTATVS
+787 
-801 PADATNKTVNYSSSD
+801 
-816 SRVATVDANGNIKA
+816 
-830 VKAGYAYIYA
+830 AYIYA

-930 ATSSN
+930 ATSTN

-947 EAKPVKVTGLYF
+947 EAKPVKVTGMYF

>member
-816 SRVATVDANGNIKA
+816 SRVATVDANGNITA
-830 VKAGYAYIYA
+830 VKAGSAYIYA

>member
-527 PEDADNKEVVWTSSD
+527 PADADNKEVVWTSSD
-542 SSVARVDN
+542 PSVARVDN

-574 DSCEVKVGNGGVPET
+574 DSCEVTVGNGGAPQT
-589 VKVTEV
+589 VKVTYV

-624 KIEYSTTNANVATV
+624 KVEYSTTNANVATV

-757 SYVTVKAKEIPQ
+757 SYVTVKAKETPQ

-947 EAKPVKVTGLYF
+947 EAKTVKVTGLYF